1 MVPIF
6 LWDMGTEAIGG
17 KERDAEI
24 RPVGMIYVAIR
35 VCYLILAC
43 ESVTPDIC
51 QSSWIWLNMDEDTAL

>member
-1 MVPIF
+1 
-6 LWDMGTEAIGG
+6 MGTEAIGG

-24 RPVGMIYVAIR
+24 RPVGMIYMAIC
-35 VCYLILAC
+35 VCSLILAC